1 MSFKIFVGNL
11 PFAVDNNRLQEEF
24 SQFGNVESAK
34 IIMDRNS
41 GRSRG
46 YGFVEFTEQTSA
58 QSAVEKMNDHEMD
71 GRKLTV
77 SHAKNQG

>member
-1 MSFKIFVGNL
+1 MAFKIFVGNL
-11 PFAVDNNRLQEEF
+11 PFAVDSNRLQQEF
-24 SQFGNVESAK
+24 AKFGNVESAK
-34 IIMDRNS
+34 IIIDRNS

-46 YGFVEFTEQTSA
+46 YGFVEFSDQASA
-58 QSAVEKMNDHEMD
+58 DAAVAGMNEKEMD